1 MAELPSAIVHGT
13 GGVPWFNRE
22 LYVGAFSR
30 LVSRPGDHVAGWGG
44 AREAVRRFA
53 DGLSLIDEDGAL
65 HCATGPAEVTVVGP
79 PWRVVEADWCN
90 HGEHVLTV
98 VFTEHGSAWEV
109 HRLEAGIPHSEDR
122 PAVVLLRS
130 DGTVE
135 GEEWWRAGQRHRNHG
150 PALVS
155 YDVNGVVA
163 REAWFSAG
171 EELSGPVR
179 ERRPTRPVP
188 APGTPEVP
196 RQDAVVEAR
205 GAPPEDIPPGDCEP
219 EFESELWFEDA
230 AILGDTNLVSYSY
243 DEWAGIEEWRWTV
256 PATSVERCRRRWI
269 GEIGVLR
276 DEWFEKDA
284 ASGQMVRHRSRDPA
298 VTTFEHGREVTE
310 RWFNHGNLKTTRTFS
325 RRSDGSVRCEQ
336 WEQEGL
342 MGRDDGPAALHDRPD
357 GSLESEHWY
366 GEGVVHRNG
375 GPAVRWYRRD
385 GTVQSEHWYDSMDL
399 HRDHGPARIWY
410 REDGSIEKQSW
421 YTKGLHQRSAL
432 LRADGSVERE
442 EWYLREWSIR
452 EGELHRVDGPAV
464 VRYHP
469 DGGIENEEWWLDGEL
484 QRREGALTSLP

>member
-1 MAELPSAIVHGT
+1 MTSTVSGGALTFLRRTGYPRGVAELPSAMVQDG
-13 GGVPWFNRE
+13 GGVPWFDRE
-22 LYVGAFSR
+22 LYVAAFSR
-30 LVSRPGDHVAGWGG
+30 LLSRPGDHVVGWGG
-44 AREAVRRFA
+44 AQQAVRRFA

-65 HCATGPAEVTVVGP
+65 HCATGPAEVTVLGP
-79 PWRVVEADWCN
+79 PWRLVEADWCN

-98 VFTEHGSAWEV
+98 VFTDHGNAWEV
-109 HRLEAGIPHSEDR
+109 YRFEADVPHSEDR

-130 DGTVE
+130 DGSVE
-135 GEEWWRAGQRHRNHG
+135 TEEWWRAGQRHRNHG

-171 EELSGPVR
+171 EEVSGPVR

-269 GEIGVLR
+269 GEVGVLR

-284 ASGQMVRHRSRDPA
+284 ASGQMVRHRSHDPA
-298 VTTFEHGREVTE
+298 VTTFEHGHEVTE
-310 RWFNHGNLKTTRTFS
+310 QWFNHGKLETTRTFS
-325 RRSDGSVRCEQ
+325 RRSDGSVRREQ
-336 WEQEGL
+336 
-342 MGRDDGPAALHDRPD
+342 
-357 GSLESEHWY
+357 
-366 GEGVVHRNG
+366 
-375 GPAVRWYRRD
+375 
-385 GTVQSEHWYDSMDL
+385 
-399 HRDHGPARIWY
+399 
-410 REDGSIEKQSW
+410 
-421 YTKGLHQRSAL
+421 
-432 LRADGSVERE
+432 
-442 EWYLREWSIR
+442 
-452 EGELHRVDGPAV
+452 
-464 VRYHP
+464 
-469 DGGIENEEWWLDGEL
+469 
-484 QRREGALTSLP
+484 